1 MDENDVKK
9 LNELIKQIKELLPM
23 FDAVMLSEESL
34 ILTSMENVAE
44 MAEQMGYD
52 IQVDG
57 EEEQSLLEFF
67 GMNEP
72 VDEEDDDDN
81 EGGTFH

>member
-9 LNELIKQIKELLPM
+9 LNELIKQIKEILPM

>member
-9 LNELIKQIKELLPM
+9 LNELIKQIKEILPM

-34 ILTSMENVAE
+34 IITSMENVAE
-44 MAEQMGYD
+44 IAEQMGYD

>member
-9 LNELIKQIKELLPM
+9 LNELIKQIKEILPM

-34 ILTSMENVAE
+34 IITSMENVAE

-57 EEEQSLLEFF
+57 EEEQALLEFF

-72 VDEEDDDDN
+72 EDEEDDDN

>member
-57 EEEQSLLEFF
+57 EEEQALLEFF

>member
-9 LNELIKQIKELLPM
+9 LNELIKQIKEILPM

-34 ILTSMENVAE
+34 IITSMENVAE
-44 MAEQMGYD
+44 IAEQMGYD

-57 EEEQSLLEFF
+57 EEERELLEFF

-72 VDEEDDDDN
+72 EDEEDDDN